1 MLKKEIIIQTDTGL
15 RRIGDIFPYDSVEN
29 TINFCGLDAT
39 GAAISI
45 DGQYLD
51 VKNLGMPI
59 GAFINMK
66 SADPVRMVLNYKEN
80 PYLRQNKIVTKNY
93 DEAERVMR
101 IHALA
106 GVPYSLQY
114 RNAEQEDVWTFE
126 HEAQP
131 A

>member
-1 MLKKEIIIQTDTGL
+1 MPKKEIIIQTDTGL
-15 RRIGDIFPYDSVEN
+15 RRIGDIFPYDSVES

-51 VKNLGMPI
+51 AKNLGMPI

-66 SADPVRMVLNYKEN
+66 SADPVRMVLNYKDN
-80 PYLRQNKIVTKNY
+80 PYLRQNKIVTKSY

-106 GVPYSLQY
+106 GVPYSLSY

-126 HEAQP
+126 HESQP